1 MEIMFSELSFELTKS
16 IDKQDKQNNGIYF
29 TSIGIV
35 NKTLK
40 YLEPYMENVKKILEP
55 SCGSGE
61 YINGLTS
68 LYSDLELDCIEFYKP
83 IYDSIKSFEKTTT
96 DSKISIYNE
105 DYLTSTAIK
114 GKKYDL
120 IIGNPPFYVMKKTDV
135 ERKYWEYF
143 DGRPNIFILFILN
156 SLEKLEEGGIIS
168 FILPKNFLNCLYY
181 DKTRKH
187 IAENYSVIVI
197 DECSD
202 DFIETK
208 QETIIFI
215 IQNNV
220 PEKGENL
227 KYILHQNE
235 YTIFGT
241 ETNINEL
248 KNMYHNS
255 STLAKMNFSV
265 NVGTVVWNQCKDILT
280 HDKNETLLIY
290 SSDIKNNKLKI
301 KKYSNEEKKNYIKK
315 EGNDSPLLVINRG
328 YGKGEYKFDYCLIE
342 GGFQYLIENHLIC
355 IRYNGKMN
363 NDELI
368 KMYKKIIKSLENEKT
383 KRFISLY
390 FGNSAINTSE
400 LCNILPIYI
409 KN

>member
-1 MEIMFSELSFELTKS
+1 MFSELSLELTKS
-16 IDKQDKQNNGIYF
+16 IGKPDKQNNGIYF
-29 TSIGIV
+29 TPIGIV
-35 NKTLK
+35 NKTLQ
-40 YLEPYMENVKKILEP
+40 YLEPYMENVKKVLEP

-68 LYSDLELDCIEFYKP
+68 LYSALELDCIEFYKP
-83 IYDSIKSFEKTTT
+83 IYDSIKSFEKTII

-105 DYLTSTAIK
+105 DYLTSTTIE

-187 IAENYSVIVI
+187 IVENYSVIVI

-265 NVGTVVWNQCKDILT
+265 NVGNVVWNQCKDILT

-355 IRYNGKMN
+355 IRYNGEVN

-368 KMYKKIIKSLENEKT
+368 KTYKKIIKSLENEKT

-390 FGNSAINTSE
+390 FGNNAINTSE
-400 LCNILPIYI
+400 LCNILPIYN
-409 KN
+409 K

>member
-1 MEIMFSELSFELTKS
+1 MERMFSELTMSLTKS
-16 IDKQDKQNNGIYF
+16 IGKQDKQNNGIYF
-29 TSIGIV
+29 TPIGIV
-35 NKTLK
+35 NKTLQ
-40 YLEPYMENVKKILEP
+40 YLEPYMENVKKVLEP

-83 IYDSIKSFEKTTT
+83 IYDSIKSFEKTI

-105 DYLTSTAIK
+105 DYLTSTTIE

-143 DGRPNIFILFILN
+143 DGRPNIFILFILS
-156 SLEKLEEGGIIS
+156 SLEKLEEGGIMS

-197 DECSD
+197 DECID

-220 PEKGENL
+220 PKKDENS
-227 KYILHQNE
+227 KYILQQDG
-235 YTIFGT
+235 YTIFGI
-241 ETNINEL
+241 ETSITDL
-248 KNMYHNS
+248 KTLYNNY

-290 SSDIKNNKLKI
+290 SSDIKDSKLKI

-315 EGNDSPLLVINRG
+315 DGNNSPLLVINRG

-342 GGFQYLIENHLIC
+342 GGFDYLIENHLIC
-355 IRYNGKMN
+355 IRYNGEVN
-363 NDELI
+363 NDKLI

-390 FGNSAINTSE
+390 FGNNAINTSE
-400 LCNILPIYI
+400 LCNILPIY
-409 KN
+409 NE

>member
-1 MEIMFSELSFELTKS
+1 MFSELTMSLTKS
-16 IDKQDKQNNGIYF
+16 IGKQDKQNNGIYF
-29 TSIGIV
+29 TPIGIV
-35 NKTLK
+35 NKTLQ
-40 YLEPYMENVKKILEP
+40 YLEPYMENVKKVLEP

-68 LYSDLELDCIEFYKP
+68 LYSALELDCIEFYKP
-83 IYDSIKSFEKTTT
+83 IYNSIKSFEKTII

-105 DYLTSTAIK
+105 DYLTSTTIE

-135 ERKYWEYF
+135 EHKYWEYF

-187 IAENYSVIVI
+187 IAENYSVIMI
-197 DECSD
+197 DECNH

-208 QETIIFI
+208 QETLIFI

-241 ETNINEL
+241 ETNIKEL

-265 NVGTVVWNQCKDILT
+265 NVGNVVWNQCKDILT

-355 IRYNGKMN
+355 IRYNSEVN

-383 KRFISLY
+383 KRFITLY
-390 FGNSAINTSE
+390 FGNNAINTSE
-400 LCNILPIYI
+400 LCNILPIYN
-409 KN
+409 K

>member
-1 MEIMFSELSFELTKS
+1 M
-16 IDKQDKQNNGIYF
+16 
-29 TSIGIV
+29 
-35 NKTLK
+35 
-40 YLEPYMENVKKILEP
+40 
-55 SCGSGE
+55 
-61 YINGLTS
+61 
-68 LYSDLELDCIEFYKP
+68 
-83 IYDSIKSFEKTTT
+83 
-96 DSKISIYNE
+96 
-105 DYLTSTAIK
+105 
-114 GKKYDL
+114 
-120 IIGNPPFYVMKKTDV
+120 
-135 ERKYWEYF
+135 
-143 DGRPNIFILFILN
+143 
-156 SLEKLEEGGIIS
+156 S

-187 IAENYSVIVI
+187 IAENYSVVMI
-197 DECSD
+197 DECIG

-227 KYILHQNE
+227 KYILYQNE

-241 ETNINEL
+241 KTNIGEL
-248 KNMYHNS
+248 KTMYHNS

-301 KKYSNEEKKNYIKK
+301 KNYSNEEKKNYVKK

-355 IRYNGKMN
+355 IRYNGEGN

-383 KRFISLY
+383 KKFISLY
-390 FGNSAINTSE
+390 FGNNAINTSE
-400 LCNILPIYI
+400 LCNILPIY
-409 KN
+409 NQ

>member
-1 MEIMFSELSFELTKS
+1 MFSELTMSLTKS
-16 IDKQDKQNNGIYF
+16 IGKQDKQNNGIYF
-29 TSIGIV
+29 TPIGIV
-35 NKTLK
+35 NKTLQ
-40 YLEPYMENVKKILEP
+40 YLEPYMENVKKVLEP

-68 LYSDLELDCIEFYKP
+68 LYSALELDCIEFYKP
-83 IYDSIKSFEKTTT
+83 IYDSIKSFEKTII
-96 DSKISIYNE
+96 DSKILIYNE
-105 DYLTSTAIK
+105 DYLTSTTIE

-187 IAENYSVIVI
+187 IAENYSVIMI
-197 DECSD
+197 DECND

-265 NVGTVVWNQCKDILT
+265 NVGNVVWNQCKDILT
-280 HDKNETLLIY
+280 HNKNETLLIY

-355 IRYNGKMN
+355 IRYNGEVN

-390 FGNSAINTSE
+390 FGNNAINTSE
-400 LCNILPIYI
+400 LCNILPIY
-409 KN
+409 NE

>member
-1 MEIMFSELSFELTKS
+1 MFSELTMSLTKS
-16 IDKQDKQNNGIYF
+16 IGKQDKQNNGIYF
-29 TSIGIV
+29 TPIGIV
-35 NKTLK
+35 NKTLQ
-40 YLEPYMENVKKILEP
+40 YLEPYMENVKKVLEP

-68 LYSDLELDCIEFYKP
+68 LYSALELDCIEFYKP
-83 IYDSIKSFEKTTT
+83 IYDSIKSFEKTII

-105 DYLTSTAIK
+105 DYLTSTTIE

-135 ERKYWEYF
+135 EHKYWEYF

-187 IAENYSVIVI
+187 IAENYSVIMI

-265 NVGTVVWNQCKDILT
+265 NVGNVVWNQCKDILT

-355 IRYNGKMN
+355 IRYNGEVN

-368 KMYKKIIKSLENEKT
+368 KTYKKIIKSLENEKT

-390 FGNSAINTSE
+390 FGNNAINTSE
-400 LCNILPIYI
+400 LCNILPIY
-409 KN
+409 NE

>member
-1 MEIMFSELSFELTKS
+1 MFSELTMSLTMS
-16 IDKQDKQNNGIYF
+16 IGKQDKQNNGIYF
-29 TSIGIV
+29 TPIGIV
-35 NKTLK
+35 NKTLQ
-40 YLEPYMENVKKILEP
+40 YLEPHMENVKKVLEP

-68 LYSDLELDCIEFYKP
+68 LYSALELDCIEFYKP
-83 IYDSIKSFEKTTT
+83 IYDSIKSFEKTII

-105 DYLTSTAIK
+105 DYLTSTTIE

-181 DKTRKH
+181 DKTRKL
-187 IAENYSVIVI
+187 IAENYNVIVI
-197 DECSD
+197 DECND

-220 PEKGENL
+220 PEKGDNL

-265 NVGTVVWNQCKDILT
+265 NVGNVVWNQCKDILT

-355 IRYNGKMN
+355 IRYNDEVN

-390 FGNSAINTSE
+390 FGNNAINTSE
-400 LCNILPIYI
+400 LCNILPIY
-409 KN
+409 NE

>member
-1 MEIMFSELSFELTKS
+1 MFSELSFELTKS

>member
-1 MEIMFSELSFELTKS
+1 MFSELTMSLTKS
-16 IDKQDKQNNGIYF
+16 IGKQDKQNNGIYF
-29 TSIGIV
+29 TPIGIV
-35 NKTLK
+35 NKTLQ
-40 YLEPYMENVKKILEP
+40 YLEPYMENVKKVLEP

-68 LYSDLELDCIEFYKP
+68 LYSALELDCIEFYKP
-83 IYDSIKSFEKTTT
+83 IYDSIKSFEKTII

-105 DYLTSTAIK
+105 DYLTSTTIE

-187 IAENYSVIVI
+187 IAENYSVIMI
-197 DECSD
+197 DECND

-265 NVGTVVWNQCKDILT
+265 NVGNVVWNQCKDILT

-355 IRYNGKMN
+355 IRYNGEVN

-390 FGNSAINTSE
+390 FGNNAINTSE
-400 LCNILPIYI
+400 LCNILPIYN
-409 KN
+409 K

>member
-1 MEIMFSELSFELTKS
+1 MFSELSFELTKS
-16 IDKQDKQNNGIYF
+16 IDKQNKQNNGIYF
-29 TSIGIV
+29 TPIGTV
-35 NKTLK
+35 NKTLQ
-40 YLEPYMENVKKILEP
+40 YLEPYMENVKKVLEP

-83 IYDSIKSFEKTTT
+83 IYDSIKSFEKTII
-96 DSKISIYNE
+96 DSNISIHNE
-105 DYLTSTAIK
+105 DYLTSTTIE

-220 PEKGENL
+220 PEKGENS

-248 KNMYHNS
+248 KNMYNNS

-265 NVGTVVWNQCKDILT
+265 NVGNVVWNQCKDILT

-355 IRYNGKMN
+355 IRYNGEVN

-390 FGNSAINTSE
+390 FGNNAVNTSE
-400 LCNILPIYI
+400 LCNILPIYN
-409 KN
+409 K

>member
-1 MEIMFSELSFELTKS
+1 MERMFSELSLEITKS
-16 IDKQDKQNNGIYF
+16 IGKQDKQNNGIYF
-29 TSIGIV
+29 TPIGIV
-35 NKTLK
+35 NKTLQ
-40 YLEPYMENVKKILEP
+40 YLEPYMENVKKVLEP

-68 LYSDLELDCIEFYKP
+68 LYSALELDCIEFYKP
-83 IYDSIKSFEKTTT
+83 IYDSIKSFEKTII
-96 DSKISIYNE
+96 DSKILIYNE
-105 DYLTSTAIK
+105 DYLTSTTIE

-197 DECSD
+197 DECND

-215 IQNNV
+215 IQNNI
-220 PEKGENL
+220 PEKGDNL

-265 NVGTVVWNQCKDILT
+265 NVGNVVWNQCKDILT

-355 IRYNGKMN
+355 IRYNGEVN

-390 FGNSAINTSE
+390 FGNNAINTSE
-400 LCNILPIYI
+400 LCNILPIYN
-409 KN
+409 K

>member
-1 MEIMFSELSFELTKS
+1 MFSELTMSLTKS
-16 IDKQDKQNNGIYF
+16 IGKQDKQNNGIYF
-29 TSIGIV
+29 TPIGIV
-35 NKTLK
+35 NKTLQ
-40 YLEPYMENVKKILEP
+40 YLEPYMENVKKVLEP

-83 IYDSIKSFEKTTT
+83 IYDSIKSFEKTI

-105 DYLTSTAIK
+105 DYLTSTTIE

-143 DGRPNIFILFILN
+143 DGRPNIFILFILS
-156 SLEKLEEGGIIS
+156 SLEKLEEGGIMS

-197 DECSD
+197 DECID

-220 PEKGENL
+220 PKKDENS
-227 KYILHQNE
+227 KYILQQDG
-235 YTIFGT
+235 YTIFGI
-241 ETNINEL
+241 ETSITDL
-248 KNMYHNS
+248 KTLYNNY

-290 SSDIKNNKLKI
+290 SSDIKDSKLKI

-315 EGNDSPLLVINRG
+315 DGNNSPLLVINRG

-342 GGFQYLIENHLIC
+342 GGFDYLIENHLIC
-355 IRYNGKMN
+355 IRYNGEVN
-363 NDELI
+363 NDKLI

-390 FGNSAINTSE
+390 FGNNAINTSE
-400 LCNILPIYI
+400 LCNILPIY
-409 KN
+409 NE

>member
-1 MEIMFSELSFELTKS
+1 MFSELTMSLTKS
-16 IDKQDKQNNGIYF
+16 IGKQDKQNNGIYF
-29 TSIGIV
+29 TPIGIV
-35 NKTLK
+35 NKTLQ
-40 YLEPYMENVKKILEP
+40 YLEPYMENVKKVLEP

-61 YINGLTS
+61 YINGLTT
-68 LYSDLELDCIEFYKP
+68 LYSALELDCIEFYKP
-83 IYDSIKSFEKTTT
+83 IYDSIKSFEKTII

-105 DYLTSTAIK
+105 DYLTSTTIE

-197 DECSD
+197 DECND

-215 IQNNV
+215 IQNNI
-220 PEKGENL
+220 PEKGDNL

-265 NVGTVVWNQCKDILT
+265 NVGNVVWNQCKDILT

-355 IRYNGKMN
+355 IRYNGEVN

-390 FGNSAINTSE
+390 FGNNAINTSE
-400 LCNILPIYI
+400 LCNILPIY
-409 KN
+409 NE

>member
-1 MEIMFSELSFELTKS
+1 MFSELSLELTKS
-16 IDKQDKQNNGIYF
+16 IDKQQKKNNGIYF
-29 TSIGIV
+29 TPIGTV
-35 NKTLK
+35 NKTLQCLK
-40 YLEPYMENVKKILEP
+40 PYMENIKNILEP

-83 IYDSIKSFEKTTT
+83 IYDSIKSFEKTIK

-105 DYLTSTAIK
+105 NYLSSTTIE

-120 IIGNPPFYVMKKTDV
+120 IIGNPPFFVMKKTDV
-135 ERKYWEYF
+135 DRKYWDYF
-143 DGRPNIFILFILN
+143 DGRPNIFILFILC

-168 FILPKNFLNCLYY
+168 FILPNNFLNCLYY

-187 IAENYSVIVI
+187 IAENYSLIMI

-215 IQNNV
+215 IQNKV
-220 PEKGENL
+220 PKNNENS
-227 KYILHQNE
+227 KYILQQNG
-235 YTIFGT
+235 YTIFGMDS
-241 ETNINEL
+241 NISCLNNL
-248 KNMYHNS
+248 YNNS

-265 NVGTVVWNQCKDILT
+265 NVGNVVWNQCKDILT

-290 SSDIKNNKLKI
+290 SSDIKNNKLQI
-301 KKYSNEEKKNYIKK
+301 KKYNNEEKKNYIKK
-315 EGNDSPLLVINRG
+315 PGNNSPLLVINRG
-328 YGKGEYKFDYCLIE
+328 YGKGEYKFEYCLIE
-342 GGFQYLIENHLIC
+342 GGFEYLIENHLIC
-355 IRYNGKMN
+355 IRYNGEVN

-368 KMYKKIIKSLENEKT
+368 NIYKNIIQSLENKKT
-383 KRFISLY
+383 KQFINLY
-390 FGNSAINTSE
+390 FGNNAINTSE
-400 LCNILPIYI
+400 LCNILPIY
-409 KN
+409 KK

>member
-1 MEIMFSELSFELTKS
+1 MERMFSELSFELTKS
-16 IDKQDKQNNGIYF
+16 IGKQDKQNNGIYF
-29 TSIGIV
+29 TPIGIV
-35 NKTLK
+35 NKTLQ
-40 YLEPYMENVKKILEP
+40 YLEPYMENVKKVLEP

-83 IYDSIKSFEKTTT
+83 IYDSIKSFEKTII
-96 DSKISIYNE
+96 DSNISIHNE
-105 DYLTSTAIK
+105 DYLTSKTIE

-135 ERKYWEYF
+135 EHKYWEYF

-220 PEKGENL
+220 PEKDENS

-265 NVGTVVWNQCKDILT
+265 NVGNVVWNQCKDILT

-355 IRYNGKMN
+355 IRYNGEVN

-390 FGNSAINTSE
+390 FGNNAINTSE
-400 LCNILPIYI
+400 LCNILPIY
-409 KN
+409 NE

>member
-1 MEIMFSELSFELTKS
+1 MFSELTMSLTKS
-16 IDKQDKQNNGIYF
+16 IGKQDKQNNGIYF
-29 TSIGIV
+29 TPIGIV
-35 NKTLK
+35 NKTLQ
-40 YLEPYMENVKKILEP
+40 YLEPYMENVKKVLEP

-83 IYDSIKSFEKTTT
+83 IYDSIKSFEKTII
-96 DSKISIYNE
+96 DSNISIYNE
-105 DYLTSTAIK
+105 DYLTSTTIE

-187 IAENYSVIVI
+187 IAENYSVIMI

-227 KYILHQNE
+227 KYILQQDG

-241 ETNINEL
+241 ETNISEL
-248 KNMYHNS
+248 KSMYHNS

-265 NVGTVVWNQCKDILT
+265 NVGNVVWNQCKDILT

-355 IRYNGKMN
+355 IRYNGEVN

-390 FGNSAINTSE
+390 FGNNAINTSE
-400 LCNILPIYI
+400 LCNILPIY
-409 KN
+409 NE

>member
-1 MEIMFSELSFELTKS
+1 MFSELTMSLTKS
-16 IDKQDKQNNGIYF
+16 IGKQDKQNNGIYF
-29 TSIGIV
+29 TPIGIV
-35 NKTLK
+35 NKTLQ
-40 YLEPYMENVKKILEP
+40 YLEPHMENVKKVLEP

-68 LYSDLELDCIEFYKP
+68 LYSALELDCIEFYKP
-83 IYDSIKSFEKTTT
+83 IYDSIKSFEKTII

-105 DYLTSTAIK
+105 DYLTSTAIE

-187 IAENYSVIVI
+187 IAENYSVIMI
-197 DECSD
+197 DECND

-265 NVGTVVWNQCKDILT
+265 NVGNVVWNQCKDILT

-355 IRYNGKMN
+355 IRYNGEVN

-390 FGNSAINTSE
+390 FGNNAINTSE
-400 LCNILPIYI
+400 LCNILPIY
-409 KN
+409 NE

>member
-1 MEIMFSELSFELTKS
+1 MFSELSFELTKS
-16 IDKQDKQNNGIYF
+16 IGKQDKQNNGIYF
-29 TSIGIV
+29 TPIGIV
-35 NKTLK
+35 NKTLQ
-40 YLEPYMENVKKILEP
+40 YLEPYMENVKKVLEP

-83 IYDSIKSFEKTTT
+83 IYDSIKSFEKTII
-96 DSKISIYNE
+96 DSNISIHNE
-105 DYLTSTAIK
+105 DYLTSTTIE

-156 SLEKLEEGGIIS
+156 SLEKLEEGGIMS

-187 IAENYSVIVI
+187 IAENYSVIMI
-197 DECSD
+197 DECID

-220 PEKGENL
+220 PEKYENS
-227 KYILHQNE
+227 KYILQQDG

-241 ETNINEL
+241 ETNISEL
-248 KNMYHNS
+248 KSMYHNS

-315 EGNDSPLLVINRG
+315 DGNNSPLLVINRG

-342 GGFQYLIENHLIC
+342 GGFEYLIENHLIC
-355 IRYNGKMN
+355 IRYNGEVN
-363 NDELI
+363 NDKLI

-390 FGNSAINTSE
+390 FGNNAINTSE
-400 LCNILPIYI
+400 LCNILPIY
-409 KN
+409 NE

>member
-1 MEIMFSELSFELTKS
+1 MFSELSLELTKS
-16 IDKQDKQNNGIYF
+16 IGKPDKQNNGIYF
-29 TSIGIV
+29 TPIGIV
-35 NKTLK
+35 NKTLQ
-40 YLEPYMENVKKILEP
+40 YLEPYMENVKKVLEP

-68 LYSDLELDCIEFYKP
+68 LYSALELDCIEFYKP
-83 IYDSIKSFEKTTT
+83 IYDSIKSFEKTII

-105 DYLTSTAIK
+105 DYLTSTTIE

-120 IIGNPPFYVMKKTDV
+120 IIGNPPFYVMKKTNV
-135 ERKYWEYF
+135 EHKYWEYF

-215 IQNNV
+215 IQNNI
-220 PEKGENL
+220 PEKDENS

-255 STLAKMNFSV
+255 TTLAKMNFSV
-265 NVGTVVWNQCKDILT
+265 NVGNVVWNQCKDILT

-301 KKYSNEEKKNYIKK
+301 KNYSNEEKKNYIKK

-355 IRYNGKMN
+355 IRYNGEVN

-368 KMYKKIIKSLENEKT
+368 KMYKKTIKSLENEKT

-400 LCNILPIYI
+400 LCNILPIY
-409 KN
+409 NE

>member
-1 MEIMFSELSFELTKS
+1 MFSELTMSLTKS
-16 IDKQDKQNNGIYF
+16 IGKQDKQNNGIYF
-29 TSIGIV
+29 TPIGIV
-35 NKTLK
+35 NKTLQ
-40 YLEPYMENVKKILEP
+40 YLEPHMENVKKVLEP

-68 LYSDLELDCIEFYKP
+68 LYSALELDCIEFYKP
-83 IYDSIKSFEKTTT
+83 IYDSIKSFEKTII

-105 DYLTSTAIK
+105 DYLTTTTIE

-187 IAENYSVIVI
+187 IAENYSVIMI
-197 DECSD
+197 DECND

-265 NVGTVVWNQCKDILT
+265 NVGNVVWNQCKDILT

-355 IRYNGKMN
+355 IRYNGEVN

-390 FGNSAINTSE
+390 FGNNAINTSE
-400 LCNILPIYI
+400 LCNILPIY
-409 KN
+409 NE

>member
-1 MEIMFSELSFELTKS
+1 MFSELTMSLTKS
-16 IDKQDKQNNGIYF
+16 IGKQDKQNNGIYF
-29 TSIGIV
+29 TPIGIV
-35 NKTLK
+35 NKTLQ
-40 YLEPYMENVKKILEP
+40 YLEPHMENVKKVLEP

-68 LYSDLELDCIEFYKP
+68 LYSALELDCIEFYKP
-83 IYDSIKSFEKTTT
+83 IYDSIKSFEKTII

-105 DYLTSTAIK
+105 DYLTSTTIE

-187 IAENYSVIVI
+187 IAENYSVIMI
-197 DECSD
+197 DECNH

-265 NVGTVVWNQCKDILT
+265 NVGNVVWNQCKDILT

-355 IRYNGKMN
+355 IRYNGEVN

-390 FGNSAINTSE
+390 FGNNAINTSE
-400 LCNILPIYI
+400 LCNILPIY
-409 KN
+409 NE

>member
-1 MEIMFSELSFELTKS
+1 MFSELTMSLTKS
-16 IDKQDKQNNGIYF
+16 IGKQDKQNNGIYF
-29 TSIGIV
+29 TPIGIV
-35 NKTLK
+35 NKTLQ

-61 YINGLTS
+61 YINGLTL
-68 LYSDLELDCIEFYKP
+68 LYSHLELDCIEFYKP

-105 DYLTSTAIK
+105 DYLTSTTIE

-187 IAENYSVIVI
+187 IAENYSVIMI

-235 YTIFGT
+235 YTIFGM

-342 GGFQYLIENHLIC
+342 GGFDYLIENHLIC
-355 IRYNGKMN
+355 IRYNGEVN

-390 FGNSAINTSE
+390 FGNNAINTSE
-400 LCNILPIYI
+400 LCNILPIY
-409 KN
+409 NE

>member
-1 MEIMFSELSFELTKS
+1 MEKMFSELSLELTKS
-16 IDKQDKQNNGIYF
+16 IGKQDKRNNGIYF
-29 TSIGIV
+29 TPIGTV
-35 NKTLK
+35 NKMLQ
-40 YLEPYMENVKKILEP
+40 YLEPYMENIKSILEP

-83 IYDSIKSFEKTTT
+83 IYDSIKSFEKDIT
-96 DSKISIYNE
+96 DSKISIHNE
-105 DYLTSTAIK
+105 DYLTSTTIE

-135 ERKYWEYF
+135 ERKYWDYF

-187 IAENYSVIVI
+187 IAENYSVIMI
-197 DECSD
+197 DECND

-248 KNMYHNS
+248 KNIYHNS

-265 NVGTVVWNQCKDILT
+265 NVGNVVWNQCKDILT

-355 IRYNGKMN
+355 IRYNGEVN

-390 FGNSAINTSE
+390 FGNNAINTSE
-400 LCNILPIYI
+400 LCNILPIYN
-409 KN
+409 K

>member
-1 MEIMFSELSFELTKS
+1 MERMFSELTMSLTKS
-16 IDKQDKQNNGIYF
+16 IGKQDKQNNGIYF

-35 NKTLK
+35 NKTLQ
-40 YLEPYMENVKKILEP
+40 YLEPYMKNVKKVLEP

-96 DSKISIYNE
+96 DSKISIHNE
-105 DYLTSTAIK
+105 DYLTSITTE

-120 IIGNPPFYVMKKTDV
+120 IIGNPPFFVMKKTDV
-135 ERKYWEYF
+135 ECKYWEYF
-143 DGRPNIFILFILN
+143 DGRPNVFILFILK

-187 IAENYSVIVI
+187 IAENYSIIMI

-208 QETIIFI
+208 QETILFI

-220 PEKGENL
+220 PKKDENSKCVL
-227 KYILHQNE
+227 QQDG
-235 YTIFGT
+235 YTIFGI
-241 ETNINEL
+241 ETNIREM
-248 KNMYHNS
+248 KSMYNNS
-255 STLAKMNFSV
+255 RTLTKMNFSV
-265 NVGTVVWNQCKDILT
+265 NVGNVVWNQCKDILT

-315 EGNDSPLLVINRG
+315 DGNDNPLLVINRG
-328 YGKGEYKFDYCLIE
+328 YGKGEYKFEYCLIE
-342 GGFQYLIENHLIC
+342 GGFKYLIENHLIC
-355 IRYNGKMN
+355 IRYNGKVN

-383 KRFISLY
+383 KKFISLY
-390 FGNSAINTSE
+390 FGNNAINTSE
-400 LCNILPIYI
+400 LCNILPIYDE
-409 KN
+409 

>member
-1 MEIMFSELSFELTKS
+1 MFSELTMSLTKS
-16 IDKQDKQNNGIYF
+16 IGKKDKQNNGIYF
-29 TSIGIV
+29 TPIGIV
-35 NKTLK
+35 NKSLQ
-40 YLEPYMENVKKILEP
+40 YLEPYMENVKKVLEP

-105 DYLTSTAIK
+105 DYLTSTTIE

-187 IAENYSVIVI
+187 IAENYSVIMI

-235 YTIFGT
+235 YTIFGM

-342 GGFQYLIENHLIC
+342 GGFDYLIENHLIC
-355 IRYNGKMN
+355 IKYNGEVN

-390 FGNSAINTSE
+390 FGNNAINTSE
-400 LCNILPIYI
+400 LCNILPIY
-409 KN
+409 NE

>member
-1 MEIMFSELSFELTKS
+1 MERMFSELTMTLTKS
-16 IDKQDKQNNGIYF
+16 IGKQDKQNNGIYF
-29 TSIGIV
+29 TPIGIV
-35 NKTLK
+35 NKTLQ
-40 YLEPYMENVKKILEP
+40 YLEPYMENVKKVLEP

-68 LYSDLELDCIEFYKP
+68 LYSNLELDCIEFYKP
-83 IYDSIKSFEKTTT
+83 IYDSIKSFEKTII
-96 DSKISIYNE
+96 DSKISIHNE
-105 DYLTSTAIK
+105 DYLTSTTIE
-114 GKKYDL
+114 GRKYDL

-168 FILPKNFLNCLYY
+168 FILPNNFLNCLYY

-187 IAENYSVIVI
+187 IAENYSVIMI

-215 IQNNV
+215 IQNNN

-265 NVGTVVWNQCKDILT
+265 NVGNVVWNQCKDILT

-355 IRYNGKMN
+355 IRYNVEVN

-390 FGNSAINTSE
+390 FGNNAINTSE
-400 LCNILPIYI
+400 LCNILPIY
-409 KN
+409 NE

>member
-1 MEIMFSELSFELTKS
+1 MFSELTMSLTKS
-16 IDKQDKQNNGIYF
+16 IGKQDKQNNGIYF
-29 TSIGIV
+29 TPIGIV
-35 NKTLK
+35 NKTLQ
-40 YLEPYMENVKKILEP
+40 YLEPYMENVKKVLEP

-68 LYSDLELDCIEFYKP
+68 LYSALELDCIEFYKP
-83 IYDSIKSFEKTTT
+83 IYDSIKSFEKTII

-105 DYLTSTAIK
+105 DYLTSTTIE

-135 ERKYWEYF
+135 EHKYWEYF

-220 PEKGENL
+220 PEKDENS

-265 NVGTVVWNQCKDILT
+265 NVGNVVWNQCKDILT

-355 IRYNGKMN
+355 IRYNGEVN

-383 KRFISLY
+383 KRFISFY
-390 FGNSAINTSE
+390 FGNNAINTSE
-400 LCNILPIYI
+400 LCNILPIY
-409 KN
+409 NE

>member
-1 MEIMFSELSFELTKS
+1 MERMFSELTMSLTKS
-16 IDKQDKQNNGIYF
+16 IGKQDKQNNGIYF
-29 TSIGIV
+29 TPIGIV
-35 NKTLK
+35 NKTLQ
-40 YLEPYMENVKKILEP
+40 YLEPYMENVKKVLEP

-61 YINGLTS
+61 YINGLTT
-68 LYSDLELDCIEFYKP
+68 LYSALELDCIEFYKP
-83 IYDSIKSFEKTTT
+83 IYDSIKSFEKTII

-105 DYLTSTAIK
+105 DYLTSTTIE

-197 DECSD
+197 DECND

-215 IQNNV
+215 IQNNI
-220 PEKGENL
+220 PEKGDNL

-265 NVGTVVWNQCKDILT
+265 NVGNVVWNQCKDILT

-355 IRYNGKMN
+355 IRYNGEVN

-390 FGNSAINTSE
+390 FGNNAINTSE
-400 LCNILPIYI
+400 LCNILPIY
-409 KN
+409 NE